1 MLGAV
6 KLCFLSQRA
15 LGSPIFTSRACSEQD
30 TIAQPW
36 TSSPKGDFP
45 PSEHFLH
52 CACAPS
58 PPLGSILPPQPA
70 PCLQLCLGEENFP
83 VLLLPH
89 AGWPGIWILS
99 HTSSAA
105 QRCVGEQYIPFI
117 GRATGQRKERSKPP
131 PFSSPG
137 VCWFPFFSPPD
148 THRQQQPSLSPCR
161 NFAQPSQRGPSRG
174 QRRSPAALGRAV
186 GLRVA
191 VLPCTEDGWIT
202 LLLLQPDL
210 HHPRTEIQVF
220 VPSAR
225 AVKLLPE
232 SRELWLL
239 FPGP

>member
-1 MLGAV
+1 M

-137 VCWFPFFSPPD
+137 VCWFPFFPPRH
-148 THRQQQPSLSPCR
+148 TSSAA
-161 NFAQPSQRGPSRG
+161 AQPL
-174 QRRSPAALGRAV
+174 AL
-186 GLRVA
+186 
-191 VLPCTEDGWIT
+191 P
-202 LLLLQPDL
+202 
-210 HHPRTEIQVF
+210 
-220 VPSAR
+220 
-225 AVKLLPE
+225 
-232 SRELWLL
+232 
-239 FPGP
+239 